1 MVSLP
6 LINFLKLMVR
16 NLQLVNFHGLI
27 DAKANFREPQ
37 KLSRFRIR
45 NTEVSSHLNLFATLL
60 PSFIY
65 QVYTI
70 PR

>member
-27 DAKANFREPQ
+27 DAKANSREPQ
-37 KLSRFRIR
+37 KLSLFRIR
-45 NTEVSSHLNLFATLL
+45 NTEVSSHLNLFVTLL

>member
-1 MVSLP
+1 MVSVP
-6 LINFLKLMVR
+6 LINFLKLIVR
-16 NLQLVNFHGLI
+16 NLQLVNFHGFI
-27 DAKANFREPQ
+27 FAKANFREPQ

-45 NTEVSSHLNLFATLL
+45 NNEVSSHFNLFAPLL
-60 PSFIY
+60 PSFLY